1 MFLGRE
7 YNCVEM
13 GYIHT
18 YSWRVMVVVEKWNVW
33 KLKLK
38 VELNEEKE
46 RERERE
52 RKERGA
58 EGGGEY

>member
-1 MFLGRE
+1 MLKW
-7 YNCVEM
+7 V
-13 GYIHT
+13 
-18 YSWRVMVVVEKWNVW
+18 VVVVEKWNVW

-38 VELNEEKE
+38 VELNGEKE
-46 RERERE
+46 RERERG

>member
-1 MFLGRE
+1 M
-7 YNCVEM
+7 Y
-13 GYIHT
+13 T
-18 YSWRVMVVVEKWNVW
+18 WRVVVVVEKWNVW

-52 RKERGA
+52 RERKERGA

>member
-1 MFLGRE
+1 M
-7 YNCVEM
+7 Y
-13 GYIHT
+13 T
-18 YSWRVMVVVEKWNVW
+18 WRVVVVVEKWNVW